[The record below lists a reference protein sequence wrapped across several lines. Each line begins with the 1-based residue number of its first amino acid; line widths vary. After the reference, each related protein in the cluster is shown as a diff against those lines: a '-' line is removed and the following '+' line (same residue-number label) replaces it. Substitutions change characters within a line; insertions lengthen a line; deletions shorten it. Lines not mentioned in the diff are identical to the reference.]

1 MRRRGTVCS
10 LTGLGGIATMLRSHK
25 LLLLLSLVAV
35 LTWSLT
41 LAVLAQPTGN
51 TDEKDQPAPKQSSN
65 QLTDELAANQAVVA
79 ARYAQLEEQLL
90 RIAQLMERRNNPGDV
105 EKARIIYRALREAR
119 ERNVRLN
126 VSDLAERLKRL
137 DTLSSLKEIQQ
148 VVEKG
153 GDVQQA
159 MQRLLDILMSPD
171 DESLKKKEM
180 ELYAELIRRLED
192 AERAQRVAQARN
204 DNPNISKEDA
214 KKAQEAATRRV
225 EEILNQIRE
234 LEQARSGQ
242 GDPSRGE
249 ARDAGKN
256 ERPQAQA
263 RGEGRSGSGQPGQAR
278 DEGRGAPNPQ
288 ARTPDSGKPGSEQS
302 GQARAGSPSDSASQ
316 ARGSNQSGD
325 GSKPGQAR
333 AGSDSGQSGDKPGD
347 GQAGGGKPGD
357 KPGSGQ
363 AGGGKPGDKPGDGQ
377 AGGGKPGD
385 KPGSGQA
392 GGGKPG
398 GDQGSLGAQAR
409 GPGEGAANPQTRG
422 AGGQQ
427 GGGQQAGGQQGGSQA
442 GGQQGGQQ
450 GGGQAGGQQGGGQAG
465 GQQGGGQ
472 QGGGQAGGQ
481 QGGGQSGQA
490 RGGGQQGQQQPGVP
504 GRERIEDAHDYQRS
518 AENRIAKDERK
529 PASDDQ
535 TKAAD
540 LLRQARQKLE
550 ELLRQYREEEQLR
563 VLADLQRRCEKMLA
577 MQEAVYQDTVKLDQR
592 IQTNPDKKPT
602 REEQVLSGVLSR
614 REDEIVAEADRAIA
628 LLQAEG
634 SSVAFAEVMQQL
646 RQDMARVS
654 NRLYKTDPGPETQ
667 AIEQD
672 IIETL
677 KEMIEALKKEIEQRQ
692 NNRGGGGG
700 GGGDPNRDQRLID
713 LLQELK
719 MIHSMQKRIYQRTV
733 MYGRR
738 YQGEAAT
745 APDIASELREL
756 AARQLKLHQITEKI
770 VKGKNR

>member
-1 MRRRGTVCS
+1 MVCS
-10 LTGLGGIATMLRSHK
+10 QTGLGGIATMLTSHK
-25 LLLLLSLVAV
+25 LTLLVSLVAV

-41 LAVLAQPTGN
+41 LAVLAQPTDN
-51 TDEKDQPAPKQSSN
+51 PDEKGQPAPKQSSN

-126 VSDLAERLKRL
+126 VSDLAERLKRPG
-137 DTLSSLKEIQQ
+137 TLSSLKEIQQ

-180 ELYAELIRRLED
+180 ELYAELIRRLEE

-214 KKAQEAATRRV
+214 KKAQEAASRRV
-225 EEILNQIRE
+225 EEILNQIRQ

-288 ARTPDSGKPGSEQS
+288 ARTPDSGKPGSEQT
-302 GQARAGSPSDSASQ
+302 GQARGGSPNESGSQ
-316 ARGSNQSGD
+316 ARGGNQSGD

-333 AGSDSGQSGDKPGD
+333 GGSDSGQGGDKPGS
-347 GQAGGGKPGD
+347 GEAGSGKPGD
-357 KPGSGQ
+357 KPGDGQ

-385 KPGSGQA
+385 KPGDGQA

-398 GDQGSLGAQAR
+398 GDQGSQGAQAR

-427 GGGQQAGGQQGGSQA
+427 GGGQQGGGQQGGSE
-442 GGQQGGQQ
+442 
-450 GGGQAGGQQGGGQAG
+450 AG

-472 QGGGQAGGQ
+472 QGGGQ
-481 QGGGQSGQA
+481 QGGGQPGQA

-504 GRERIEDAHDYQRS
+504 GRERIEDAHGYQRS

-535 TKAAD
+535 AKAAD

-602 REEQVLSGVLSR
+602 REEEILSGVLSR

-634 SSVAFAEVMQQL
+634 SSVAFAEVMRQL

-692 NNRGGGGG
+692 NNRGGGNQG
-700 GGGDPNRDQRLID
+700 GGGDPNRNERLID

-719 MIHSMQKRIYQRTV
+719 MIHAMQKRIYQRTV
-733 MYGRR
+733 MYGRK

-745 APDIASELREL
+745 APDIAAELREL
-756 AARQLKLHQITEKI
+756 AARQLQLHQITENI

>member
-1 MRRRGTVCS
+1 M
-10 LTGLGGIATMLRSHK
+10 LTSHK
-25 LLLLLSLVAV
+25 LTLLVSLVAV

-41 LAVLAQPTGN
+41 LAVLAQPTDN
-51 TDEKDQPAPKQSSN
+51 PDEKGQPAPKQSSN

-126 VSDLAERLKRL
+126 VSDLAERLKRPG
-137 DTLSSLKEIQQ
+137 TLSSLKEIQQ

-180 ELYAELIRRLED
+180 ELYAELIRRLEE

-214 KKAQEAATRRV
+214 KKAQEAASRRV
-225 EEILNQIRE
+225 EEILNQIRQ

-288 ARTPDSGKPGSEQS
+288 ARTPDSGKPGSEQT
-302 GQARAGSPSDSASQ
+302 GQARGGSPNEFGSQ
-316 ARGSNQSGD
+316 ARGGNQSGD

-333 AGSDSGQSGDKPGD
+333 GGSDSGQG
-347 GQAGGGKPGD
+347 GD
-357 KPGSGQ
+357 KPGS
-363 AGGGKPGDKPGDGQ
+363 GQ

-398 GDQGSLGAQAR
+398 GDQGSQGAQAR

-427 GGGQQAGGQQGGSQA
+427 GGGQQGGGQQGGSQA
-442 GGQQGGQQ
+442 GGQQG
-450 GGGQAGGQQGGGQAG
+450 GGQQGGGQAG

-472 QGGGQAGGQ
+472 QGGGQ

-504 GRERIEDAHDYQRS
+504 GRERIEDAHGYQRS

-535 TKAAD
+535 AKAAD

-602 REEQVLSGVLSR
+602 REEEILSGVLSR

-634 SSVAFAEVMQQL
+634 SSVAFAEVMRQL

-692 NNRGGGGG
+692 NNRGGGNQ
-700 GGGDPNRDQRLID
+700 GGGDDPNRNEQLID

-719 MIHSMQKRIYQRTV
+719 MIHAMQKRIYQRTV
-733 MYGRR
+733 MYGRK

-745 APDIASELREL
+745 APDIAAELREL
-756 AARQLKLHQITEKI
+756 AARQLQLHQITENI

>member
-1 MRRRGTVCS
+1 M
-10 LTGLGGIATMLRSHK
+10 LTSHK
-25 LLLLLSLVAV
+25 LTLLVSLAAV

-51 TDEKDQPAPKQSSN
+51 PDEKGQPAPKQSSN

-126 VSDLAERLKRL
+126 VSDLAERLKRPG
-137 DTLSSLKEIQQ
+137 TLSSLKEIQQ

-180 ELYAELIRRLED
+180 ELYAELVRRLEE

-214 KKAQEAATRRV
+214 KKAQEAASRRV
-225 EEILNQIRE
+225 EEILNQIRQ

-288 ARTPDSGKPGSEQS
+288 ARTPDSGKPGSEQT
-302 GQARAGSPSDSASQ
+302 GQARGGSPNESGSQ
-316 ARGSNQSGD
+316 ARGGNQSGD

-333 AGSDSGQSGDKPGD
+333 GGSDSGQG
-347 GQAGGGKPGD
+347 
-357 KPGSGQ
+357 
-363 AGGGKPGDKPGDGQ
+363 
-377 AGGGKPGD
+377 GD

-398 GDQGSLGAQAR
+398 GDQGSQGAQAR

-427 GGGQQAGGQQGGSQA
+427 GGGQQGGGQQGGS
-442 GGQQGGQQ
+442 
-450 GGGQAGGQQGGGQAG
+450 QAG

-481 QGGGQSGQA
+481 QGGGQQGGGQQGGGQPGQA

-504 GRERIEDAHDYQRS
+504 GRERIEDAHGYQRS

-535 TKAAD
+535 AKAAD

-602 REEQVLSGVLSR
+602 REEEILSGVLSR
-614 REDEIVAEADRAIA
+614 REDEVVAEADRAIA

-634 SSVAFAEVMQQL
+634 SSVAFAEVMRQL

-692 NNRGGGGG
+692 NNRGGGNQG
-700 GGGDPNRDQRLID
+700 GGGDPNRNERLID

-719 MIHSMQKRIYQRTV
+719 MIHAMQKRIYQRTV
-733 MYGRR
+733 MYGRK

-745 APDIASELREL
+745 APDIAAELREL
-756 AARQLKLHQITEKI
+756 AARQLQLHQITENI

>member
-1 MRRRGTVCS
+1 MVCS
-10 LTGLGGIATMLRSHK
+10 QTGLGGIATMLTSHK
-25 LLLLLSLVAV
+25 LTLLVSLVAV

-41 LAVLAQPTGN
+41 LAVLAQPAGN
-51 TDEKDQPAPKQSSN
+51 PDEKGQPAPKQSSN

-126 VSDLAERLKRL
+126 VSDLAERLKRPG
-137 DTLSSLKEIQQ
+137 TLSSLKEIQQ

-180 ELYAELIRRLED
+180 ELYAELIRRLEE
-192 AERAQRVAQARN
+192 AERTQRVAQARN

-214 KKAQEAATRRV
+214 KKAQEAASRRV
-225 EEILNQIRE
+225 EEILNQIRQ

-288 ARTPDSGKPGSEQS
+288 ARTPDSGKPGSEQT
-302 GQARAGSPSDSASQ
+302 GQARGGSPNESGSQ
-316 ARGSNQSGD
+316 ARGGNQSGD

-333 AGSDSGQSGDKPGD
+333 GGSDSGQG
-347 GQAGGGKPGD
+347 GD
-357 KPGSGQ
+357 KPGSGE

-385 KPGSGQA
+385 KPGDGQA
-392 GGGKPG
+392 GGGGTNRATVKPAAESRAINRATVKPAVA
-398 GDQGSLGAQAR
+398 SLVEIRVAR
-409 GPGEGAANPQTRG
+409 ALRHEVREKVPPIHRPAAPVGNKVEVNRAVG
-422 AGGQQ
+422 NRVAVKL
-427 GGGQQAGGQQGGSQA
+427 AVNKAAVSKVVVKLA
-442 GGQQGGQQ
+442 VNK
-450 GGGQAGGQQGGGQAG
+450 
-465 GQQGGGQ
+465 QGGGQ
-472 QGGGQAGGQ
+472 QGGGQP
-481 QGGGQSGQA
+481 GQA

-504 GRERIEDAHDYQRS
+504 GRERIEDAHGYQRS

-535 TKAAD
+535 AKAAD

-602 REEQVLSGVLSR
+602 REEEILSGVLSR

-634 SSVAFAEVMQQL
+634 SSVAFAEVMRQL

-692 NNRGGGGG
+692 NNRGGGNQG
-700 GGGDPNRDQRLID
+700 GGGDPNRNERLID

-719 MIHSMQKRIYQRTV
+719 MIHAMQKRIYQRTV
-733 MYGRR
+733 MYGRK

-745 APDIASELREL
+745 APDIAAELREL
-756 AARQLKLHQITEKI
+756 AARQLQLHQITENI

>member
-1 MRRRGTVCS
+1 M
-10 LTGLGGIATMLRSHK
+10 LTSHK
-25 LLLLLSLVAV
+25 LTLLVSLVAV

-41 LAVLAQPTGN
+41 LAVLAQPTDN
-51 TDEKDQPAPKQSSN
+51 PDEKGQPAPKQSSN
-65 QLTDELAANQAVVA
+65 QETDELAANQAVVA

-126 VSDLAERLKRL
+126 VSDLAERLKRPG
-137 DTLSSLKEIQQ
+137 TLSSLKEIQQ

-180 ELYAELIRRLED
+180 ELYAELIRRLEE

-214 KKAQEAATRRV
+214 KKAQEAASRRV
-225 EEILNQIRE
+225 EEILNQIRQ

-288 ARTPDSGKPGSEQS
+288 ARTPDSGKPGSEQT
-302 GQARAGSPSDSASQ
+302 GQARGGSPNESGSQ
-316 ARGSNQSGD
+316 ARGGNQSGD

-333 AGSDSGQSGDKPGD
+333 GGSDSGQGGDKPG
-347 GQAGGGKPGD
+347 G
-357 KPGSGQ
+357 GQ

-377 AGGGKPGD
+377 AGGGKPG
-385 KPGSGQA
+385 
-392 GGGKPG
+392 
-398 GDQGSLGAQAR
+398 GDQGSQGAQAR

-427 GGGQQAGGQQGGSQA
+427 GGGQQGGGQQGGSE
-442 GGQQGGQQ
+442 
-450 GGGQAGGQQGGGQAG
+450 AG

-481 QGGGQSGQA
+481 QGGGQQGGGQQGGGQPGQA

-504 GRERIEDAHDYQRS
+504 GRERIEDAHGYQRS

-535 TKAAD
+535 AKAAD

-602 REEQVLSGVLSR
+602 REEEILSGVLSR

-634 SSVAFAEVMQQL
+634 SSVAFAEVMRQL

-692 NNRGGGGG
+692 NNRGGGNQG
-700 GGGDPNRDQRLID
+700 GGGDPNRNERLID

-719 MIHSMQKRIYQRTV
+719 MIHAMQKRIYQRTV
-733 MYGRR
+733 MYGRK

-745 APDIASELREL
+745 APDIAAELREL
-756 AARQLKLHQITEKI
+756 AARQLQLHQITENI

>member
-1 MRRRGTVCS
+1 MVCS
-10 LTGLGGIATMLRSHK
+10 QTGLGGIATMLTSQK
-25 LLLLLSLVAV
+25 LTLLVSLVAV

-41 LAVLAQPTGN
+41 LAVLAQPAGN
-51 TDEKDQPAPKQSSN
+51 PDEKGQPAPKQSSN

-126 VSDLAERLKRL
+126 VSDLAERLKRPG
-137 DTLSSLKEIQQ
+137 TLSSLKEIQQ

-180 ELYAELIRRLED
+180 ELYAELIRRLEE
-192 AERAQRVAQARN
+192 AERTQRVAQARN

-214 KKAQEAATRRV
+214 KKAQEAASRRV
-225 EEILNQIRE
+225 EDILNQIRQ

-263 RGEGRSGSGQPGQAR
+263 RGEGRGGSGQPGQAR

-288 ARTPDSGKPGSEQS
+288 ARTPDSGKPGSEQT
-302 GQARAGSPSDSASQ
+302 GQARGGSPNESGSQ
-316 ARGSNQSGD
+316 ARGGNQSGD

-333 AGSDSGQSGDKPGD
+333 GGSDSGQGGD
-347 GQAGGGKPGD
+347 KPGD
-357 KPGSGQ
+357 KPGDGQ

-385 KPGSGQA
+385 KPGDGQA

-398 GDQGSLGAQAR
+398 GDQGSQGAQAR

-427 GGGQQAGGQQGGSQA
+427 GGGQQGGGQQGGSEA
-442 GGQQGGQQ
+442 GGQQG
-450 GGGQAGGQQGGGQAG
+450 GGQQGGGQAG

-472 QGGGQAGGQ
+472 QGGGQ

-504 GRERIEDAHDYQRS
+504 GRERIEDAHGYQRS

-535 TKAAD
+535 AKAAD

-602 REEQVLSGVLSR
+602 REEEILSGVLSR

-634 SSVAFAEVMQQL
+634 SSVAFAEVMRQL

-692 NNRGGGGG
+692 NNRGGGNQG
-700 GGGDPNRDQRLID
+700 GGGDPNRNERLID

-719 MIHSMQKRIYQRTV
+719 MIHAMQKRIYQRTV
-733 MYGRR
+733 MYGRK

-745 APDIASELREL
+745 APGIAAELREL
-756 AARQLKLHQITEKI
+756 AARQLQLHQITENI

>member
-1 MRRRGTVCS
+1 
-10 LTGLGGIATMLRSHK
+10 MLRSHK
-25 LLLLLSLVAV
+25 IMLLVALVAV

-41 LAVLAQPTGN
+41 LTVLAQPTGN
-51 TDEKDQPAPKQSSN
+51 PDGQGQPAPQQSSN

-126 VSDLAERLKRL
+126 VSDLAERLKRPS
-137 DTLSSLKEIQQ
+137 TLNSLKEIQQ
-148 VVEKG
+148 IVEKG

-180 ELYAELIRRLED
+180 EFYAELVRKLED

-204 DNPNISKEDA
+204 DNPNISKQDA
-214 KKAQEAATRRV
+214 KKAQEAASRRV
-225 EEILNQIRE
+225 EEILNQIRQF
-234 LEQARSGQ
+234 EQARSGQ
-242 GDPSRGE
+242 GDLSRGE
-249 ARDAGKN
+249 VRDAGKN

-278 DEGRGAPNPQ
+278 DEGQGAPNPQ
-288 ARTPDSGKPGSEQS
+288 ARTPDSGKPGSEQT
-302 GQARAGSPSDSASQ
+302 GQARGGSPSDSGSQ
-316 ARGSNQSGD
+316 ARAGNQSGD

-333 AGSDSGQSGDKPGD
+333 GGSDGSQSGE
-347 GQAGGGKPGD
+347 KPGD

-377 AGGGKPGD
+377 AGGGKPG
-385 KPGSGQA
+385 
-392 GGGKPG
+392 
-398 GDQGSLGAQAR
+398 GDQSSQGAQAR

-427 GGGQQAGGQQGGSQA
+427 GGGQQD
-442 GGQQGGQQ
+442 
-450 GGGQAGGQQGGGQAG
+450 GGQAGG

-472 QGGGQAGGQ
+472 QGD
-481 QGGGQSGQA
+481 GQSGQA

-504 GRERIEDAHDYQRS
+504 GRERIEDAHGYQRS

-535 TKAAD
+535 SQAAD
-540 LLRQARQKLE
+540 LLRQARQKIE

-602 REEQVLSGVLSR
+602 REEEILSGVLSR

-677 KEMIEALKKEIEQRQ
+677 KEMIDALKKEIEQRQ
-692 NNRGGGGG
+692 NNRGGGQG

-756 AARQLKLHQITEKI
+756 AARQLQLHQITEKI